1 MGANCGSY
9 PLIYTVLDFNLAQN
23 NVGVQVN
30 AGKKVTPT
38 DPMPMG
44 VATERVAIV
53 KRAPCSPQRFFVAN
67 TMPRKSPR

>member
-1 MGANCGSY
+1 MEGWEPTVD
-9 PLIYTVLDFNLAQN
+9 PLIHTVLDFNLAQN

-44 VATERVAIV
+44 VKVQ
-53 KRAPCSPQRFFVAN
+53 S
-67 TMPRKSPR
+67 